1 MNTNEF
7 AETISKMAIRD
18 IADSEVATFL
28 NPPGRRPP
36 PWLLELSA
44 WFKGLAPEDRVM
56 VHRAMARAARDSAFR
71 FCVILDNLTRA
82 TDEEGYFELRFV
94 RPDGIDVVAGP
105 AELESLHDLLE

>member
-1 MNTNEF
+1 MDANKF

-18 IADSEVATFL
+18 VADSEVASFL
-28 NPPGRRPP
+28 NPSGRRPP

-44 WFKGLAPEDRVM
+44 WYKGLSQEDRVM
-56 VHRAMARAARDSAFR
+56 AHRAIARTARHAVFR
-71 FCVILDNLTRA
+71 FCVILDNLTGA

-94 RPDGIDVVAGP
+94 RPDGIDVIAGP